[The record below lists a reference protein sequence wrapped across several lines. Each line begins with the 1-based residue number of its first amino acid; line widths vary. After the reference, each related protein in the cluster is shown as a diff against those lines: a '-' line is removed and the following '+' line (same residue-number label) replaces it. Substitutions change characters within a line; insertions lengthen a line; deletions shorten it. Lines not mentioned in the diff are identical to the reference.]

1 MNKVLQIEVFES
13 IVANG
18 LALSLSTDLSEKGI
32 REEANSP
39 GKLIAVDV
47 EGDGGGDCLTREAGG
62 TRRFGSLTTPR
73 TRSGSTGRSL
83 VMGRG
88 DSGGLAMDHAED
100 VVHTGRIIVEGHT
113 SVLWVVVLVGV
124 AECGMMGTCQPISSP
139 YMFPTL
145 VQQYSIIPT
154 APIIHHRPPLYQ
166 QRPYAP
172 MSIQWLS
179 LIPGDCFRSIK
190 PSTLSSVQ
198 MQPISI

>member
-1 MNKVLQIEVFES
+1 MFLLGTCQTKCS
-13 IVANG
+13 
-18 LALSLSTDLSEKGI
+18 
-32 REEANSP
+32 SP
-39 GKLIAVDV
+39 CNVPDMFLPVSRYPRPQCDI
-47 EGDGGGDCLTREAGG
+47 EGDSGGDCLMREAGS
-62 TRRFGSLTTPR
+62 TRGSGSLTTPR
-73 TRSGSTGRSL
+73 MRSRSAGRSL

-100 VVHTGRIIVEGHT
+100 VVHTGRRIVEGHT

-172 MSIQWLS
+172 MSIQQLS
-179 LIPGDCFRSIK
+179 SIPSDCFRSINPQPLARSRRS
-190 PSTLSSVQ
+190 PSASR
-198 MQPISI
+198 PRP